1 MDDTSQPDRRDDDK
15 STTHQA
21 SDRSDEMAKADVA
34 NGERPEQPESK
45 QHSRYERD
53 STDDERTGAASN
65 APDTAERSGDC
76 SVVRKRETGPGLA
89 PGPRCVVEPTN

>member
-21 SDRSDEMAKADVA
+21 TDRSDEMAKADVA

-65 APDTAERSGDC
+65 APDAAERSGD
-76 SVVRKRETGPGLA
+76 
-89 PGPRCVVEPTN
+89 